1 MIIGASILPTGL
13 DEIGDWARLAEE
25 GGFDYFTLA
34 DSQSFC
40 FDVYVGLT
48 LAAVETRRVGLGTTV
63 TNPLTRHPVV
73 TIGASASIDHLSG
86 GRTFIGVG
94 SGDSSVFSIGVPP
107 ARVED
112 LRAFLVAARSL
123 MRGEQVNYLGR
134 NIHTRWVTRAMPL
147 VLAAAG
153 PRTLRLAGE
162 LADVALINTGLTPE
176 LLETAR
182 AHVREGERL
191 AGRPA
196 GSVPIWAFAHCR
208 IANTRE
214 EAIEQVKGPLTS
226 SARHVFRG
234 GLDGKGIPAAFR
246 DRVARYQAQYD
257 HAGHWSEGRNLTL
270 AEELGLLDY
279 FVERFSIVGT
289 PRECLAKTK
298 ELEQQGLD
306 GVFLAMGVHQRLVL
320 ERFSQEVIRPLRDG
334 SDSRSSLAT

>member
-1 MIIGASILPTGL
+1 MIIGASILPTSL
-13 DEIGDWARLAEE
+13 DEIRGWARIAED

-48 LAAVETRRVGLGTTV
+48 LAALETKRVGLGTTV

-107 ARVED
+107 AKVGD
-112 LRAFLVAARSL
+112 LRAFLIAARAL
-123 MRGEQVNYLGR
+123 MRGERADYLGR
-134 NIHTRWVTRAMPL
+134 TIHTRWVTRPMPL

-153 PRTLRLAGE
+153 PKTLQLAGE

-176 LLETAR
+176 LVEIAR
-182 AHVREGERL
+182 SHVRAGERA
-191 AGRPA
+191 AGRPV
-196 GSVPIWAFAHCR
+196 GSVPLWAFAHCR
-208 IANTRE
+208 IADTRE

-234 GLDGKGIPAAFR
+234 GLDGKGIPAALR
-246 DRVARYQAQYD
+246 DRIAQYQEEYD

-270 AEELGLLDY
+270 AKELGVQDY
-279 FVERFSIVGT
+279 FVERFAIIGT
-289 PRECLAKTK
+289 PQECLAKTRA
-298 ELEQQGLD
+298 LERQGLD
-306 GVFLAMGVHQRLVL
+306 GIFLAMGVHQRIVL
-320 ERFSQEVIRPLRDG
+320 ERFSREVIGPLRG
-334 SDSRSSLAT
+334 AAGR